1 MASLLSKV
9 SSLLRADLLFL
20 PADLLLTVRGTVSLP
35 PEGRQVTSRREKV
48 TEPLERVTEPKEK
61 RGCPLKVLRYQVTPA
76 RRFDTAPR
84 RLVTPASRFVT
95 YRSSSGKFT
104 VRRAV
109 SDEMR
114 TQK

>member
-1 MASLLSKV
+1 MERV
-9 SSLLRADLLFL
+9 ME
-20 PADLLLTVRGTVSLP
+20 T
-35 PEGRQVTSRREKV
+35 
-48 TEPLERVTEPKEK
+48 LERVTEPKET
-61 RGCPLKVLRYQVTPA
+61 RGCPLKVLRHQVTPP
-76 RRFDTAPR
+76 RRFVTPPRRFVTAPR

-95 YRSSSGKFT
+95 YRSLSGKFT